1 MSVYSSDDEEW
12 ERLKAWWKAN
22 GRAVTAGVVLG
33 IGLVFAGN
41 YWKHYK
47 TAKAETAS
55 ALYEQ
60 MLMQQ
65 QQGNKA
71 AIQATGGKLMQEFA
85 STPYAGEAALL
96 LAKASFEAG
105 DVASSRAQLQWAI
118 DHATEEATRHAAR
131 LRLARIMLDKGEIEP
146 ALKLIDVKDQD
157 GFESEYQ
164 ELKGDLLVKKGD
176 MDGAR
181 RAYRLAKESLPPN
194 APYGRVLNMKL
205 DDLGPGK

>member
-22 GRAVTAGVVLG
+22 GRAVIAGVALG
-33 IGLVFAGN
+33 VVLVFAGN
-41 YWKHYK
+41 YWKHHK
-47 TAKAETAS
+47 TTQAEAAS
-55 ALYEQ
+55 VLYEQ
-60 MLMQQ
+60 MVQNQ
-65 QQGNKA
+65 QQGNKPTMQ
-71 AIQATGGKLMQEFA
+71 AIGGKLMQDFA
-85 STPYAGEAALL
+85 GTPYAGKAALL

-105 DVASSRAQLQWAI
+105 DVASSRSQLQWAM
-118 DHATEEATRHAAR
+118 DHATENATRHAAR

-146 ALKLIDVKDQD
+146 AIKLIDVKDQD

-176 MDGAR
+176 PDGAR
-181 RAYRLAKESLPPN
+181 LAYRLAKESLPPN
-194 APYGRVLNMKL
+194 APYARILSMKL

>member
-1 MSVYSSDDEEW
+1 MSAYSSDNEEL
-12 ERLKAWWKAN
+12 ERLQAWWKTN
-22 GRAVTAGVVLG
+22 GRAVIAGVVLG
-33 IGLVFAGN
+33 VILVFAGN
-41 YWKHYK
+41 YWRHYK
-47 TAKAETAS
+47 AAQAEAAS

-60 MLMQQ
+60 MMMNQ
-65 QQGNKA
+65 QQGNKD
-71 AIQATGGKLMQEFA
+71 AIQATGGKLMQDFA
-85 STPYAGEAALL
+85 STPYAGKAALL

-118 DHATEEATRHAAR
+118 DHATEDATRHAAR
-131 LRLARIMLDKGEIEP
+131 LRLARIMLDQAEIEP

-164 ELKGDLLVKKGD
+164 ELKGDLLVKKAD

-181 RAYRLAKESLPPN
+181 RAYRQAKESLPPN
-194 APYGRVLNMKL
+194 SSYARILNIKL